1 MLLFIYGP
9 NGRQTTEEAHP
20 LHEGADAGRLTRTVR
35 TGWIYFGF

>member
-9 NGRQTTEEAHP
+9 QADQSVEEAHP
-20 LHEGADAGRLTRTVR
+20 LHEGEESGQLTSTGH